1 MLPGKTIITT
11 DTSLKEMKKIVRN
24 KTLDEFV
31 KNYKKSNVIPKNVR
45 DRIFD
50 MIQFGK
56 CDVDEVA
63 EVIDKQYCDF
73 IEKIAYEMRGSEEND
88 KKIG

>member
-11 DTSLKEMKKIVRN
+11 DTSLKEMKKNARN
-24 KTLDEFV
+24 KAIDEFV

-50 MIQFGK
+50 MMQFGK
-56 CDVDEVA
+56 CDVDKIA
-63 EVIDKQYCDF
+63 EVIDKQYCDLV
-73 IEKIAYEMRGSEEND
+73 EKIADEMRGSEENERFD
-88 KKIG
+88 